1 MSGHI
6 IAGQWFGMR
15 LKQTDERCLY
25 RYLPSLDNR
34 FAGGRKSQSG
44 QKMPGLPD
52 CGGDTYGDETIS
64 LSFRLRT
71 QRPSQFLV

>member
-6 IAGQWFGMR
+6 ITVGMR

-52 CGGDTYGDETIS
+52 CGGILMVMR
-64 LSFRLRT
+64 LSPT
-71 QRPSQFLV
+71 ALVSVSEDMANRAK